1 MTVNHDVAGSNPA
14 SGASG
19 LFVKRLRH
27 RPFTA
32 GSGVRIPHRSPWAI
46 SSAGRASALQA
57 ECQQF
62 DPVIAHHN
70 EKFHV
75 LRAVGFFI
83 AFFLFSLQ
91 SYNLLHPRLTTFC
104 ASLCSFKMCSL
115 RNQFDPVIAHQ
126 KKASRDPLRGA
137 FFLPFAF
144 FLYGHITSCIR
155 DSRSFARRFAPSN
168 DVRCGTSS
176 ILLSPTIM
184 KSSTCSAP
192 WDFLLPFSFFLYSH
206 ITSCI
211 RDSLHFAPR
220 FAPSKC
226 VRCGT
231 SSILFSPTI
240 MKSYTC
246 SAPWDFLLPFPFS
259 LICHSPPA
267 LKKSIASHPPKGYNT

>member
-62 DPVIAHHN
+62 DPVIAH
-70 EKFHV
+70 
-75 LRAVGFFI
+75 
-83 AFFLFSLQ
+83 
-91 SYNLLHPRLTTFC
+91 
-104 ASLCSFKMCSL
+104 
-115 RNQFDPVIAHQ
+115 Q

-137 FFLPFAF
+137 FFLPF
-144 FLYGHITSCIR
+144 
-155 DSRSFARRFAPSN
+155 
-168 DVRCGTSS
+168 
-176 ILLSPTIM
+176 
-184 KSSTCSAP
+184 
-192 WDFLLPFSFFLYSH
+192 SFFLYNH

-211 RDSLHFAPR
+211 RDSLHFVRR

-240 MKSYTC
+240 MKSSTC
-246 SAPWDFLLPFPFS
+246 SAPWNFLLPFLFPSFVIS
-259 LICHSPPA
+259 PA
-267 LKKSIASHPPKGYNT
+267 LKKSIASHPLKGYNT

>member
-62 DPVIAHHN
+62 DPVIAH
-70 EKFHV
+70 
-75 LRAVGFFI
+75 
-83 AFFLFSLQ
+83 
-91 SYNLLHPRLTTFC
+91 
-104 ASLCSFKMCSL
+104 
-115 RNQFDPVIAHQ
+115 Q

-137 FFLPFAF
+137 FFLPF
-144 FLYGHITSCIR
+144 
-155 DSRSFARRFAPSN
+155 PSHL
-168 DVRCGTSS
+168 
-176 ILLSPTIM
+176 IYHL
-184 KSSTCSAP
+184 
-192 WDFLLPFSFFLYSH
+192 
-206 ITSCI
+206 TSCI
-211 RDSLHFAPR
+211 RDSLHFVRR

-231 SSILFSPTI
+231 SSILSSPTKRKHHMI
-240 MKSYTC
+240 RSVGFFVAISLFPHLSFPLPLKN
-246 SAPWDFLLPFPFS
+246 LLHLTP
-259 LICHSPPA
+259 
-267 LKKSIASHPPKGYNT
+267 

>member
-62 DPVIAHHN
+62 DPVIAH
-70 EKFHV
+70 
-75 LRAVGFFI
+75 
-83 AFFLFSLQ
+83 
-91 SYNLLHPRLTTFC
+91 
-104 ASLCSFKMCSL
+104 
-115 RNQFDPVIAHQ
+115 Q

-137 FFLPFAF
+137 FFLPFSF
-144 FLYGHITSCIR
+144 FLYGHVTSCIR
-155 DSRSFARRFAPSN
+155 DSLHFVRHFAPSKC
-168 DVRCGTSS
+168 VRCGTSS

-184 KSSTCSAP
+184 KSSTCFAP
-192 WDFLLPFSFFLYSH
+192 WDFLLPFPFFLYSY

-231 SSILFSPTI
+231 SSILVSPTKREHHVI
-240 MKSYTC
+240 RSVGFFIAISLPPYL
-246 SAPWDFLLPFPFS
+246 SFNLLHPRSRSFARRFAPS
-259 LICHSPPA
+259 KCVRCGAS
-267 LKKSIASHPPKGYNT
+267 SIL

>member
-32 GSGVRIPHRSPWAI
+32 GSGVRIPHRSPIWAI

-83 AFFLFSLQ
+83 AFSLPPYLLF
-91 SYNLLHPRLTTFC
+91 NLLHPR
-104 ASLCSFKMCSL
+104 
-115 RNQFDPVIAHQ
+115 
-126 KKASRDPLRGA
+126 
-137 FFLPFAF
+137 
-144 FLYGHITSCIR
+144 
-155 DSRSFARRFAPSN
+155 SRSFARRFAPSN

-176 ILLSPTIM
+176 ILLSPTKRKHHVIRSVVLFSCLFSFFYSHITSCIRDSLHLVRRFAPSKCVRCGTSSILLSPAIM

-192 WDFLLPFSFFLYSH
+192 WDFLLPF
-206 ITSCI
+206 
-211 RDSLHFAPR
+211 
-220 FAPSKC
+220 
-226 VRCGT
+226 
-231 SSILFSPTI
+231 
-240 MKSYTC
+240 
-246 SAPWDFLLPFPFS
+246 LLRS
-259 LICHSPPA
+259 
-267 LKKSIASHPPKGYNT
+267 G

>member
-1 MTVNHDVAGSNPA
+1 M
-14 SGASG
+14 
-19 LFVKRLRH
+19 
-27 RPFTA
+27 
-32 GSGVRIPHRSPWAI
+32 WAI

-62 DPVIAHHN
+62 DPVIAHH
-70 EKFHV
+70 
-75 LRAVGFFI
+75 
-83 AFFLFSLQ
+83 
-91 SYNLLHPRLTTFC
+91 
-104 ASLCSFKMCSL
+104 
-115 RNQFDPVIAHQ
+115 

-137 FFLPFAF
+137 FFLPFSF

-155 DSRSFARRFAPSN
+155 DSLHFAPRFAPSKC
-168 DVRCGTSS
+168 VRCGTSS

-192 WDFLLPFSFFLYSH
+192 WDFLLPFPFFLYSH

-231 SSILFSPTI
+231 SSILLSPTI
-240 MKSYTC
+240 KKTSCDLLHGVFFLAFCLFSLRSYNLLHPH
-246 SAPWDFLLPFPFS
+246 SRSFARRFAPSNDVRCGTSSILLSPTIRKHHVIRSVVLFSCLFPFFS
-259 LICHSPPA
+259 TVI
-267 LKKSIASHPPKGYNT
+267 

>member
-83 AFFLFSLQ
+83 AISLPPYL
-91 SYNLLHPRLTTFC
+91 SYNLLYPR
-104 ASLCSFKMCSL
+104 SRSFACHFAPSNDVRCGTSSILLSPTKRKRHVL
-115 RNQFDPVIAHQ
+115 RAVM
-126 KKASRDPLRGA
+126 L
-137 FFLPFAF
+137 FFLPFPSH
-144 FLYGHITSCIR
+144 LIYHLTSCIR

-176 ILLSPTIM
+176 ILFSPTIM

-192 WDFLLPFSFFLYSH
+192 WN
-206 ITSCI
+206 
-211 RDSLHFAPR
+211 
-220 FAPSKC
+220 
-226 VRCGT
+226 
-231 SSILFSPTI
+231 
-240 MKSYTC
+240 
-246 SAPWDFLLPFPFS
+246 FLLPFPS
-259 LICHSPPA
+259 HLIYHLTSCIRAHDHLRVA
-267 LKKSIASHPPKGYNT
+267 LLLQMMFAAEPVRSCFRPLK

>member
-32 GSGVRIPHRSPWAI
+32 GSGVRIPHRSPMWAI

-83 AFFLFSLQ
+83 AIFLFSLQ

-104 ASLCSFKMCSL
+104 ASLRSFKMCSL
-115 RNQFDPVIAHQ
+115 RNQFDPVITHHNE
-126 KKASRDPLRGA
+126 KFHVLRAVG
-137 FFLPFAF
+137 FFVA
-144 FLYGHITSCIR
+144 IS
-155 DSRSFARRFAPSN
+155 
-168 DVRCGTSS
+168 
-176 ILLSPTIM
+176 
-184 KSSTCSAP
+184 
-192 WDFLLPFSFFLYSH
+192 LLPHLSFPLPLKNLLH
-206 ITSCI
+206 LTPKRGII
-211 RDSLHFAPR
+211 RKHM
-220 FAPSKC
+220 
-226 VRCGT
+226 G
-231 SSILFSPTI
+231 
-240 MKSYTC
+240 
-246 SAPWDFLLPFPFS
+246 
-259 LICHSPPA
+259 H
-267 LKKSIASHPPKGYNT
+267 